1 MGVILEDREL
11 LSLLHVRNVGMGLGE
26 AMLNP
31 SLEARAMTMIGMP
44 RYSAACCDTCAFKAA
59 RTPAS

>member
-11 LSLLHVRNVGMGLGE
+11 PSLLHVRNVGMGLGV

-31 SLEARAMTMIGMP
+31 SLQARAMAMTGISH
-44 RYSAACCDTCAFKAA
+44 YSAACCDTCPFKAA